1 MPESPS
7 PAEIR
12 AAVDARRDEFVQM
25 VLRVV
30 DISSV
35 TGNEGPVQ
43 RVMRSMMEVRGLEV
57 DEFLSSAEEIADH
70 VVHVGEQPTFEDR
83 PSLVGTKKGA
93 GGGKSL
99 LFNGHMDTV
108 PVEDRAKWTRNPEGE
123 IVDDR
128 IYGLGA
134 TDMKSGTLC
143 GLFVSQVLDDLGV
156 TLKGDLMVN
165 AVTGEEDGGLGTMS
179 TILHG
184 YRPDGVVIPEPTHLD
199 IAIASGGSLVYRIT
213 VTGKAAH
220 GANRNAGVSA
230 IEKFIPIFHDLLAW
244 EAERQAT
251 VHHPLYDH
259 YQNKFPI
266 STGTIRAGDWASTV
280 PDKLVAEGRLGF
292 LPGEEMEDMMAAAR
306 QRIAAVAEQD
316 DWLREHPPVVEF
328 VSGQFIAEE
337 ISPDHEL
344 VQTVASAHR
353 SVVGTEAGIMG
364 LTGGADTRL
373 WVRHAG
379 VPALMYGP
387 GTMDLAHQSDES
399 VGIGDLLTCITV
411 LTMATMDWCGVASSN

>member
-1 MPESPS
+1 MPQTPT
-7 PAEIR
+7 PDQIR
-12 AAVDARRDEFVQM
+12 AAVDARRDEFAQM

-30 DISSV
+30 GISSV

-43 RVMRSMMEVRGLEV
+43 REVRAMMEERGLEV
-57 DEFLSSAEEIADH
+57 DEFLSSPEEIADH
-70 VVHVGEQPTFEDR
+70 VVHVGEQETFEDR
-83 PSLVGTKKGA
+83 PSLVGVKKGA

-108 PVEDRAKWTRNPEGE
+108 PVEDPAKWTRNPGGE
-123 IVDDR
+123 IVGNR

-134 TDMKSGTLC
+134 TDMKAGTLT
-143 GLFVSQVLDDLGV
+143 GLFVSQVLDDLGI
-156 TLKGDLMVN
+156 TLRGDLMVN
-165 AVTGEEDGGLGTMS
+165 SVTGEENGGLGTMS

-184 YRPDGVVIPEPTHLD
+184 YRPDGVVIPEPTHLSL
-199 IAIASGGSLVYRIT
+199 AIASGGSLVYRIT

-220 GANRNAGVSA
+220 GASRNKGVSA
-230 IEKFIPIFHDLLAW
+230 VEKFIPIFQDLLAW
-244 EAERQAT
+244 EAERQET

-259 YQNKFPI
+259 YENKFPI
-266 STGTIRAGDWASTV
+266 STGIVRAGDWASTV

-292 LPGEEMEDMMAAAR
+292 IPGEEMEDMMAATR
-306 QRIAAVAEQD
+306 QRIAAVAERD
-316 DWLREHPPVVEF
+316 DWLREHPPLVEF

-337 ISPDHEL
+337 IAPDHPL
-344 VQTVASAHR
+344 VQTVAAAHR
-353 SVVGTEAGIMG
+353 SVIGSEPGVMG

-373 WVRHAG
+373 WVRLAG

-399 VGIGDLLTCITV
+399 VSIEDLLTCITV
-411 LTMATMDWCGVASSN
+411 LTQATMDWCGVAG